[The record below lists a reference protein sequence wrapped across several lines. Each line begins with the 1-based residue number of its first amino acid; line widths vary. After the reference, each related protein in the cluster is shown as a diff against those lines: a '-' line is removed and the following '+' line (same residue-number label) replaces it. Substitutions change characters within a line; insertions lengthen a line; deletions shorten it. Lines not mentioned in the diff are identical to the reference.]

1 MGGDTKFPYPKWVW
15 SPVGGWWCSPP
26 NWRRN
31 TAITAAGLVLTVG
44 YVWSWSAALEVRAR
58 ARGVAGRTAGRSH
71 CAARPIAAHA
81 PRASATRARARSAQR
96 RPNTPIRPIF
106 SETWA
111 KHALVDRAAGGTPKV
126 Y

>member
-1 MGGDTKFPYPKWVW
+1 MGASSKFPYPKWVW
-15 SPVGGWWCSPP
+15 SPVGGWWCDPP

-31 TAITAAGLVLTVG
+31 TGLAGCGLVLAIG
-44 YVWSWSAALEVRAR
+44 YVWSWSAALE
-58 ARGVAGRTAGRSH
+58 
-71 CAARPIAAHA
+71 
-81 PRASATRARARSAQR
+81 R

-106 SETWA
+106 SEIMA